1 VTDRFF
7 GNGKIRGFEPN
18 GIGPRDGT
26 DSDALGGN
34 AFAVARFEADFPL
47 GLPEEYGITGGA
59 FLDVGSVWSL
69 DNTAGLAAPSMTAST
84 RALRSA
90 CRCCGTRRSGRCGST
105 SPAPWSRKTMTRSR
119 PSTLR
124 SRPSSRAMTV
134 RAPWAALALLCAGA
148 LAAPAQEPPAE
159 PAGQGGA
166 PAEAPRPMSL
176 VLTLNQERLFRESL
190 WGKAALQRAEA
201 EAQALAA
208 ENRRIEDALEAEERS
223 LTDRRATM
231 EPAAFA
237 AVAAE
242 FDTRVEAIRAAQ
254 DGKSRT
260 LTRQLD
266 EDRQA
271 FFTAATPILGQIL
284 RDTGAVAILADT
296 SVVLSLSAIDVTDD
310 AIARMDAAMTA
321 PAPAPDAG
329 PQSAPAAPAPAPAP
343 AAPPDAPRRPE
354 PCHPFVK
361 LLAQAPD
368 RALRARSRRP
378 LPVDATAAPTTADL
392 DLIQR
397 IIPHRYPFLLID
409 KVRDIVVNKSCV
421 GIKCI
426 T

>member
-1 VTDRFF
+1 
-7 GNGKIRGFEPN
+7 
-18 GIGPRDGT
+18 
-26 DSDALGGN
+26 
-34 AFAVARFEADFPL
+34 
-47 GLPEEYGITGGA
+47 
-59 FLDVGSVWSL
+59 
-69 DNTAGLAAPSMTAST
+69 
-84 RALRSA
+84 
-90 CRCCGTRRSGRCGST
+90 
-105 SPAPWSRKTMTRSR
+105 
-119 PSTLR
+119 
-124 SRPSSRAMTV
+124 MTV

-166 PAEAPRPMSL
+166 PAEAPVL
-176 VLTLNQERLFRESL
+176 HVAVLTLNQERLFRESL

-343 AAPPDAPRRPE
+343 AP
-354 PCHPFVK
+354 
-361 LLAQAPD
+361 
-368 RALRARSRRP
+368 
-378 LPVDATAAPTTADL
+378 
-392 DLIQR
+392 
-397 IIPHRYPFLLID
+397 
-409 KVRDIVVNKSCV
+409 
-421 GIKCI
+421 
-426 T
+426 